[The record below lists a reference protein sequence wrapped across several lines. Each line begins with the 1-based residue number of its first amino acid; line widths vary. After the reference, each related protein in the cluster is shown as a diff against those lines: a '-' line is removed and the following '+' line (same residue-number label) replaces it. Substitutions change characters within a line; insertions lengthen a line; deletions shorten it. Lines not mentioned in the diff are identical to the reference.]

1 MMDAGAGGSDAVGAK
16 LLRLVGLGV
25 RGRGAIVGVEQVREA
40 ARRGKLHLAIA
51 ASDASGNSMD
61 KVAPLLRAR
70 GIAMITG
77 PSAVRLGAAVGREKT
92 AMVGIVDSRLA
103 AGIRALGES
112 APPGDRKEDAG

>member
-1 MMDAGAGGSDAVGAK
+1 LTGDVIPGEKFAAVK

-51 ASDASGNSMD
+51 ASDASENSMN
-61 KVAPLLRAR
+61 KVAPLLKAR
-70 GIAMITG
+70 GIAMVTG
-77 PSAVRLGAAVGREKT
+77 PSATELGAAVGREKT
-92 AMVGIVDSRLA
+92 AMVGIVDQRLA

-112 APPGDRKEDAG
+112 APPGDREEEVG